1 MINGGSLME
10 LLQLKYF
17 QVAAKIQNF
26 SQAAEKLN
34 ISQPSLSMT
43 ISHLEDELNV
53 KLFDR
58 KGRNVELNKVGL
70 AFLDRVNRVFCE
82 LESAKNEIMDITGK
96 QSNHISL
103 VTTNPRLLSGVLKR
117 YLMLHSNVVINQ
129 RCEIYKTAERQ
140 LQSGEIDFCL
150 TVPAIE
156 GANIECKILKEDEVV
171 LVVPNS
177 HRFSGRQSIR
187 LNEVAEDPF
196 ITLVHNYS
204 FRAIT
209 DSICQ
214 SAGFSPKIAFE
225 VDDILMEEMLELE
238 RGIALLPLYLIKR
251 PHLGTRNLSM
261 LKIEEPDTHIS
272 IGLSWLK
279 SKYLSQSS
287 RCFRD
292 YLIENY
298 NNYLL

>member
-1 MINGGSLME
+1 ME

-26 SQAAEKLN
+26 SQAAEQLN
-34 ISQPSLSMT
+34 ITQPSLSIT
-43 ISHLEDELNV
+43 ISHLEHELNA

-58 KGRNVELNKVGL
+58 KGRNIELNEVGL

-82 LESAKNEIMDITGK
+82 LESAKNEIIDITGK

-103 VTTNPRLLSGVLKR
+103 MTTNPRLLSGVLKQ

-129 RCEIYKTAERQ
+129 KCEVYKIAEKQ
-140 LQSGEIDFCL
+140 LQSGEIDLCL
-150 TVPAIE
+150 TVPVVK
-156 GANIECKILKEDEVV
+156 GTNIECKILKEDEVV
-171 LVVPNS
+171 LVVPNN
-177 HRFSGRQSIR
+177 HRFAGRASIR
-187 LNEVAEDPF
+187 LNEVAEDSF
-196 ITLVHNYS
+196 ITLAHDYS
-204 FRAIT
+204 FRTIT

-214 SAGFSPKIAFE
+214 SAGFSPRIAFE
-225 VDDILMEEMLELE
+225 VDDVLMEEMLELE

-251 PHLGTRNLSM
+251 PHFGTRNLSM
-261 LKIEEPDTHIS
+261 LKIEEPDTRIS

-279 SKYLSQSS
+279 SKHLSHTS
-287 RCFRD
+287 RCFRE

-298 NNYLL
+298 SNYLL

>member
-1 MINGGSLME
+1 ME

-26 SQAAEKLN
+26 SKAAEQLN
-34 ISQPSLSMT
+34 ITQPSLSIT
-43 ISHLEDELNV
+43 ISHLEGELNA

-58 KGRNVELNKVGL
+58 KGRNIELNEVGL
-70 AFLDRVNRVFCE
+70 AFLDRVNKVFCE

-96 QSNHISL
+96 QSNRISL
-103 VTTNPRLLSGVLKR
+103 ATTNPRLLSGILKR
-117 YLMLHSNVVINQ
+117 YLMLYSNVVINQ
-129 RCEIYKTAERQ
+129 RCEIYQIAEKQ
-140 LQSGEIDFCL
+140 LKSGEIDFGL
-150 TVPAIE
+150 TIPAIQ
-156 GANIECKILKEDEVV
+156 GKNIECKILKEDEVV

-177 HRFSGRQSIR
+177 HRFAERASIC

-204 FRAIT
+204 FRNIT
-209 DSICQ
+209 DSMCQ
-214 SAGFSPKIAFE
+214 VAGFSPKIAFE

-251 PHLGTRNLSM
+251 QHFGTRNLSM
-261 LKIEEPDTHIS
+261 LKIEEPDTRIS

-279 SKYLSQSS
+279 SKYLSHTA